1 MSSTLMLH
9 CGGESATLEDIA
21 AVPAPSETDSYKPLL
36 HYDLALNTMRIGEEM
51 MGLRDFKVEK
61 AAFGLSNE
69 GRRMFGLVSFK
80 NGDTGMGLAV
90 GFRNSY
96 DKSMSAGFA
105 IGGRVFV
112 CDNLALAGEL
122 VVMRR
127 HTGGIIEEL
136 KDKLVLIFHR
146 AHQTWDSLVNDR
158 QRMQECELS
167 NDRAYEIIGLA
178 YGRKLIGPRQFIRV
192 GWEWRRAPRYEEF
205 KGRNLWSLYNG
216 FTEVYKGLPI
226 HEVMDRHIKLHKFAG
241 ELIGSGV
248 SKEIASAN

>member
-1 MSSTLMLH
+1 MNSTLMLH
-9 CGGESATLEDIA
+9 CGGEPATLEEIA
-21 AVPAPSETDSYKPLL
+21 AVPAPNETDTYKPLL

-51 MGLRDFKVEK
+51 MSIRGFKVQR
-61 AAFGLSNE
+61 AGFGLSNE

-80 NGDTGMGLAV
+80 NGVEGMGLAV

-96 DKSMSAGFA
+96 DKTMSAGFA
-105 IGGRVFV
+105 IGGKVFI

-136 KDKLVLIFHR
+136 RDKLVLTFHK

-158 QRMQECELS
+158 QRMQESELS

-178 YGRKLIGPRQFIRV
+178 FGRQLIHPRQFLNVVR
-192 GWEWRRAPRYEEF
+192 EWRTPRHEEF
-205 KGRNLWSLYNG
+205 KDRNLWSLYNG

-226 HEVMDRHIKLHKFAG
+226 HEVMDKHIKLHRFAG
-241 ELIGSGV
+241 ELMGSGV
-248 SKEIASAN
+248 SEKIASAN

>member
-1 MSSTLMLH
+1 MNSTLMLH
-9 CGGESATLEDIA
+9 CGGEPATLEEIA
-21 AVPAPSETDSYKPLL
+21 AVPAPQETDTYKPLL
-36 HYDLALNTMRIGEEM
+36 HYDLALNTMRVGEEM
-51 MGLRDFKVEK
+51 MALRGFKVEK
-61 AAFGLSNE
+61 AAFGLSHE
-69 GRRMFGLVSFK
+69 GNRLFGLVSFK
-80 NGDTGMGLAV
+80 NGVEGMGLAV

-105 IGGRVFV
+105 IGGKVFV

-136 KDKLVLIFHR
+136 RDKLVLTFHR

-178 YGRKLIGPRQFIRV
+178 FGRKLVGPRQFLRV
-192 GWEWRRAPRYEEF
+192 CWEWRKAPRHQEF
-205 KGRNLWSLYNG
+205 EARNLWSLYNG

-226 HEVMDRHIKLHKFAG
+226 HVVMDRHIKLHKFALG
-241 ELIGSGV
+241 LIGPGIP
-248 SKEIASAN
+248 EIASAN

>member
-1 MSSTLMLH
+1 MLH
-9 CGGESATLEDIA
+9 CGGETATLEQIA
-21 AVPAPSETDSYKPLL
+21 AVPAPEETDTYKPLL
-36 HYDLALNTMRIGEEM
+36 HYDLAVNTMRSGEEM
-51 MGLRDFKVEK
+51 MALRGFKVEK
-61 AAFGLSNE
+61 AAFGLSHE
-69 GRRMFGLVSFK
+69 GNRMFGLVSFA
-80 NGDTGMGLAV
+80 NGVEGMGLAV

-136 KDKLVLIFHR
+136 RDKLVLTFHR

-158 QRMQECELS
+158 NRMQASELS
-167 NDRAYEIIGLA
+167 EDRAHEIIGLA
-178 YGRKLIGPRQFIRV
+178 FGRKLIGPRQFLNVVR
-192 GWEWRRAPRYEEF
+192 EWKTPRHEEF
-205 KGRNLWSLYNG
+205 EGRNLWSLYNG

-226 HEVMDRHIKLHKFAG
+226 HMVMDRHIKLHKFAG
-241 ELIGSGV
+241 ELMDSGV
-248 SKEIASAN
+248 SAKIASAN

>member
-1 MSSTLMLH
+1 
-9 CGGESATLEDIA
+9 
-21 AVPAPSETDSYKPLL
+21 
-36 HYDLALNTMRIGEEM
+36 MRIGEEM
-51 MGLRDFKVEK
+51 MALRGFKVVK
-61 AAFGLSNE
+61 AAFGLSHYGE
-69 GRRMFGLVSFK
+69 RMFGLISFK
-80 NGDTGMGLAV
+80 NGVEGMGLAV

-105 IGGRVFV
+105 IGGKVFI

-127 HTGGIIEEL
+127 HTGNIIEEL
-136 KDKLVLIFHR
+136 RDKLVLTFHR
-146 AHQTWDSLVNDR
+146 AHQTWDSLVEDR
-158 QRMQECELS
+158 RRMQEVELS

-178 YGRKLIGPRQFIRV
+178 FGRRLIGPRQFLNVVR
-192 GWEWRRAPRYEEF
+192 EWRTPRYEEF

-226 HEVMDRHIKLHKFAG
+226 HEVMDRHIKLHRFAG